1 MTSNGNQRNGRR
13 PFQRKV
19 NNQKNNNNNQKSLA
33 KEKSQANR
41 ELKFNLHGTGK
52 EKQNCSY
59 AKVLEKICL
68 RLQQNL
74 TNGGSNIVK
83 SIRENK
89 VCRPTVPDRKES
101 QQTDSDKKKFEQILL
116 DKEYNARLKHYI
128 AKDKDFDE
136 NWMKSYAYIF

>member
-1 MTSNGNQRNGRR
+1 MSSDGNQQNNRQGNSQRTFHRR
-13 PFQRKV
+13 R
-19 NNQKNNNNNQKSLA
+19 NNQKNNSNNQKSA
-33 KEKSQANR
+33 TKGKTQINK

-59 AKVLEKICL
+59 ARVLEKICL

-89 VCRPTVPDRKES
+89 ICRPVAPTRKES
-101 QQTDSDKKKFEQILL
+101 QLSDVDKKQFEQISL
-116 DKEYNARLKHYI
+116 DKEYDARLKHYI
-128 AKDKDFDE
+128 TKGEDFDE
-136 NWMKSYAYIF
+136 N